1 MHKDVIKHDT
11 YVDALRAAEDL
22 MNSMFGDPQNIATGR
37 FIPTGL
43 NALLASQ
50 NNNDS
55 VYTQSFLGEIES
67 KLNSQKDTVQK
78 RYLTT

>member
-1 MHKDVIKHDT
+1 
-11 YVDALRAAEDL
+11 

-78 RYLTT
+78 DTSLPDEKKKNPFFIRKTAKVFNR